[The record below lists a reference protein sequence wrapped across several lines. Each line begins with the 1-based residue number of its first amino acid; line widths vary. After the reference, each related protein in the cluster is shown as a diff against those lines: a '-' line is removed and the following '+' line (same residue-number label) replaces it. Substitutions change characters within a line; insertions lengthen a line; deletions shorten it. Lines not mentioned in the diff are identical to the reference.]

1 MKFQIP
7 RNVKTSFTFLGLEWK
22 GWLLFLPTIA
32 LFGGLAYLLIP
43 DIKARFIF
51 IFFVLGIAFFMYQV
65 DEASGAMNF
74 SFLVDLFTWY
84 RSEKVI
90 EPVWDGNY
98 SKDKTIMTTIKGIT
112 KKDLSTYRLY
122 LKEKGLEGDDEIHAN
137 TVSIEK
143 EG

>member
-1 MKFQIP
+1 MKYQIP

-32 LFGGLAYLLIP
+32 LFGGLAFLLIP

-51 IFFVLGIAFFMYQV
+51 IFFILGIAFFMYQV

-74 SFLVDLFTWY
+74 SFLVDFFTWY

-90 EPVWDGNY
+90 EPIWDGNFTNH
-98 SKDKTIMTTIKGIT
+98 KTIMIKTRGIT
-112 KKDLSTYRLY
+112 KEDLSAYRLY
-122 LKEKGLEGDDEIHAN
+122 LKEKDLKGEDEVHAN
-137 TVSIEK
+137 PVYIEE